1 MGKCL
6 WSQAAKECAE
16 KYSVRYLGSVTE
28 IIAEE
33 FADGYTSGYTGNYIR
48 VYVKENLTAGKK
60 YRVKLI
66 TQFKDGV
73 LAVNER

>member
-1 MGKCL
+1 MK
-6 WSQAAKECAE
+6 AADACSE
-16 KYSVRYLGSVTE
+16 KFDSRFLGTERE

-33 FADGYTSGYTGNYIR
+33 TVGDYTAGYTDNYIR
-48 VYVKENLTAGKK
+48 VYTQGSLTAGEK

-66 TQFKDGV
+66 KLFKDGV